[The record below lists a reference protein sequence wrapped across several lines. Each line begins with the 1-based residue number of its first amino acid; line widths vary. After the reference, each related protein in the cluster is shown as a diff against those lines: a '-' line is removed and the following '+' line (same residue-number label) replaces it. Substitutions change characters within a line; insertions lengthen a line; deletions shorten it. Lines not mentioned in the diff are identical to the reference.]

1 MRVIIK
7 ATFLSV
13 QRALHNKHQHG
24 EQTCL
29 GIAGVFGAAFHVKQ
43 PIGTS
48 RVAMKYLLVCYSK
61 SIRHMYLYRA
71 TSSENDDEFQP

>member
-13 QRALHNKHQHG
+13 QRDPHNKHQHG

-29 GIAGVFGAAFHVKQ
+29 GIAGVFGIVAYLAE
-43 PIGTS
+43 S
-48 RVAMKYLLVCYSK
+48 RL
-61 SIRHMYLYRA
+61 R
-71 TSSENDDEFQP
+71 EFGR